1 MQGPPTVSVV
11 IPVFN
16 GAEYLGEAIESVL
29 EQSQPPAEVLV
40 FDNASTDSSRQVA
53 LNLLPPAAV
62 RTFEE
67 NAGAVVNFN
76 RSAAAASGEFVLWL
90 AADDR
95 LAPRHLELCSD
106 ALAADPTS
114 PACLPGIRFIDVD
127 GEQLRLHT
135 DTALGSHDAATRLR
149 SLLRRPRW
157 TEFYCLYR
165 REALLASP
173 MVMPDFGADVL
184 LTWWFLLRGPLTVID
199 EPLLEYRVYPSK
211 SMVEMASSLGSGVKV
226 EHWRKIRLW
235 RRLRDMT
242 YDPEIDARTARVAR
256 RELATSLGHHT
267 WLGHLTEDL
276 MYRWA
281 PATAVLRPVA
291 ARVRHRRQRR

>member
-1 MQGPPTVSVV
+1 MEEPPTVSVV

-16 GAEYLGEAIESVL
+16 GAEHLGEAIESVL
-29 EQSQPPAEVLV
+29 GQTRPPAEILV

-53 LNLLPPAAV
+53 LGLLPPSAV
-62 RTFEE
+62 TTYEE
-67 NAGAVVNFN
+67 NAGAVANFN
-76 RSAAAASGEFVLWL
+76 RSAAGASGDFVLWL

-95 LAPRHLELCSD
+95 LAPHHLERCWE

-114 PACLPGIRFIDVD
+114 PACLPGIQFIDVD
-127 GEQLRLHT
+127 GEPLRVHT
-135 DTALGSHDAATRLR
+135 DRELGSDDPATRLR

-165 REALLASP
+165 AEALRASP

-184 LTWWFLLRGPLTVID
+184 LTWWFLLRGPMTVLD
-199 EPLLEYRVYPSK
+199 EPLLQYRVYPSK
-211 SMVEMASSLGSGVKV
+211 SMTEMAAALGSGVQA

-242 YDPEIDARTARVAR
+242 RDPSVDPGTARVAR
-256 RELATSLGHHT
+256 RELVTCLGHHT
-267 WLGHLTEDL
+267 WIGHLAEDV
-276 MYRWA
+276 MYRW
-281 PATAVLRPVA
+281 PRATAILRPVA
-291 ARVRHRRQRR
+291 ARVRQRRQRR